1 VSHAPP
7 ARRDLG
13 GLWLL
18 VTFGFGWIGVLALVV
33 AVVVVAVAVAWAQQ
47 FGGDPDALGKI
58 VAQLNAGDM
67 SGLPAWVMSLTLA
80 VQFPGML
87 ALVFV
92 VHALVGWFWYAPR
105 PGLVARPDGWTGV
118 FALRATTWESFAAAA
133 VIGLT
138 VGMLPG
144 WIAEQI
150 RSLNPD
156 AQGAVEMIHDTLT
169 KGPLLSR
176 LVAIVAVVGV
186 GPLVEELVFR
196 GFMWDALRRVGS
208 PRLAL
213 VGSSLLFALY
223 HMDPAQSSALLLTAF
238 TLGWVRWVSGS
249 VWPGVV
255 IHVINNGLGVIAAY
269 VAIDGSAPV
278 SFATAGVSLIACA
291 ALGLRRLRV
300 DGSLASDLP
309 PGVG

>member
-1 VSHAPP
+1 MSYAAP

-18 VTFGFGWIGVLALVV
+18 VCFGFGWIGVLALVV
-33 AVVVVAVAVAWAQQ
+33 MVVVLAVAVSWASQ
-47 FGGDPDALGKI
+47 FGADPEAIGRVI
-58 VAQLNAGDM
+58 TQLNAGDM

-92 VHALVGWFWYAPR
+92 VHALVGWFWYGPR
-105 PGLVARPDGWTGV
+105 PALVARPDGWTGV
-118 FALRATTWESFAAAA
+118 FALRATSWESFAAAI

-150 RSLNPD
+150 RSFSPNT
-156 AQGAVEMIHDTLT
+156 QGAVELINDTLT

-176 LVAIVAVVGV
+176 LVAIVAVVLI
-186 GPLVEELVFR
+186 GPVVEELVFR
-196 GFMWDALRRVGS
+196 GFMWDALRRMGS

-213 VGSSLLFALY
+213 VGSSFLFALY
-223 HMDPAQSSALLLTAF
+223 HMDPAQSSALLITAF

-249 VWPGVV
+249 IWPGVV
-255 IHVINNGLGVIAAY
+255 IHMLNNGLGVVAAY
-269 VAIDGSAPV
+269 IALDGSAPV
-278 SFATAGVSLIACA
+278 SFTAAGVSLITCA
-291 ALGLRRLRV
+291 ALGLRRLQR
-300 DGSLASDLP
+300 DGTLVSDLP
-309 PGVG
+309 PVA

>member
-1 VSHAPP
+1 MSATTP

-18 VTFGFGWIGVLALVV
+18 VAFGFGWIGVLALVV
-33 AVVVVAVAVAWAQQ
+33 AVVVVAVGLSWAQTH
-47 FGGDPDALGKI
+47 GADPDALGR
-58 VAQLNAGDM
+58 VLAQLNAGDT
-67 SGLPAWVMSLTLA
+67 SGLPPWVMSLTLA

-92 VHALVGWFWYAPR
+92 VHALVGWAWYGPR
-105 PGLVARPDGWTGV
+105 PALTARPHGWTGL
-118 FALRATTWESFAAAA
+118 FALRATPWENYAGAA

-150 RSLNPD
+150 RALSPD
-156 AQGAVEMIHDTLT
+156 TQGAVELINDTLT

-176 LVAIVAVVGV
+176 LVAIVAVVLV

-196 GFMWDALRRVGS
+196 GFMWDALRRMGS

-213 VGSSLLFALY
+213 VGSSFLFALY
-223 HMDPAQSSALLLTAF
+223 HMDPAQSSALLITAF

-249 VWPGVV
+249 LWPGVL
-255 IHVINNGLGVIAAY
+255 IHVLNNGLGVVAAY
-269 VAIDGSAPV
+269 VAIDGSGPV
-278 SFATAGVSLIACA
+278 SFVAAGVSLMACA
-291 ALGLRRLRV
+291 ALGLRRIQR

-309 PGVG
+309 PGA